1 MQMVIKWIILDVWGV
16 IYQPRNLIKEML
28 IPFMKEWE
36 PKISENLV
44 YNLYLDA
51 SIGKISSEDIW
62 KALNLGVK
70 YPEIEKQ
77 YIDSHIS
84 ILHPDFK
91 QVVKKLHTKF
101 KLGIISN
108 DVKEWSYA
116 LLSKFNIR
124 NYFSLLLIS
133 GEIKIRK
140 PDKAIFGKFIELSKS
155 DPENCLFVDD
165 RLENLRAAKE
175 SGMNCLRFIKKDS
188 KIPFCSEFEISNF
201 TELMHVLDN
210 FFT

>member
-1 MQMVIKWIILDVWGV
+1 MVVEWIIFDVWGV
-16 IYQPRNLIKEML
+16 IYRPRNLIKEML
-28 IPFMKEWE
+28 IPFIKERD
-36 PKISENLV
+36 PIISENLV

-51 SIGKISSEDIW
+51 SVGRISSMDIW
-62 KALNLGVK
+62 KALNLGTK
-70 YPEIEKQ
+70 YPEIEYQ
-77 YIDSHIS
+77 YNNSHIS

-91 QVVKKLHTKF
+91 KVVKKLHPKF

-124 NYFSLLLIS
+124 NYFSLFLIS

-140 PDKAIFGKFIELSKS
+140 PDKAIFDKFIDISNS
-155 DPENCLFVDD
+155 DPENCIFIDD
-165 RLENLRAAKE
+165 RLENLNVANE
-175 SGMNCLRFIKKDS
+175 SGMHCLRFITKES
-188 KIPFCSEFEISNF
+188 KVPFCSEFEISNF
-201 TELMHVLDN
+201 TELMHILDN